1 MKKFFLGLLFMGGC
15 LTFLVIGFFSG
26 QLASLTTNQGI
37 QVETKSM
44 RMKIVFKTEAS
55 NVEKA
60 ICAASLNLYANV
72 LSLCLNEPE
81 EVEKVKSAEILAEFV
96 TKSGMLNFLR
106 SRIRE
111 EKKKVPDEGTSGEK
125 QFL

>member
-1 MKKFFLGLLFMGGC
+1 MKKFFFSLLFMGGC
-15 LTFLVIGFFSG
+15 LVFLFIGFFSG
-26 QLASLTTNQGI
+26 QFASLAANQGI

-44 RMKIVFKTEAS
+44 QMKIVFKSEAS

-60 ICAASLNLYANV
+60 ISAASLNLYANV

-81 EVEKVKSAEILAEFV
+81 EVEKVKSAETLAEFV
-96 TKSGMLNFLR
+96 AKSGMLNFLR

-111 EKKKVPDEGTSGEK
+111 EKKKIPDEKNSGGEYN
-125 QFL
+125 L